1 MCARAR
7 RNKLLVTARQRKGQ
21 VTGTYK
27 GEHSVKTPK
36 HELRL
41 PVKNCS
47 QPKVSICSLGKS
59 RHKHM
64 LTELMKAG
72 GSQVRNGTPWGE
84 LMQPPSVTPRAPSP
98 DDTAGTAGLLL
109 SLLWKLD
116 NVAFFFASL

>member
-1 MCARAR
+1 M
-7 RNKLLVTARQRKGQ
+7 
-21 VTGTYK
+21 
-27 GEHSVKTPK
+27 KTPK

-59 RHKHM
+59 RNKHM

-84 LMQPPSVTPRAPSP
+84 LMQPHSVTLCAPSP
-98 DDTAGTAGLLL
+98 DDTAGTTGLLL
-109 SLLWKLD
+109 SLLWKFD
-116 NVAFFFASL
+116 NIAFFSASL